1 MTHLPPSA
9 PVLYLQATDERFFDA
24 LWANATTQE
33 RQQYTFLRTLQQ
45 ANVQYRTQIL
55 SEQPIHTADVC
66 YALAQRGLSA
76 DLGLAPWLAAHAGV
90 TAAQQDMAQTS
101 ATTWLRL
108 TPVHWAA
115 ARDHVNVH
123 RFYGDMMAAQDRADW
138 HAIWLD
144 LAPWLDEMS
153 WTLFPIESDATV
165 YARAPQ
171 GFDYCAP
178 SLDYAQS
185 DMLEAFLPNGSDLK
199 RWQKLLTELQM
210 LLHAHPVNAA
220 RVQRGTRP
228 INSLWLDQIAPASA
242 MPHDALNTTPPMPD
256 STPTLNFAHSL
267 ADIAVAFKPFAQQ
280 VQDGQTASLILL
292 TDTLN
297 DTPMA
302 VAHHFTS
309 TPPSLWQKIRARL
322 GKQAPAN
329 AHPFGW
335 LKPCCES
342 HEAQP

>member
-9 PVLYLQATDERFFDA
+9 PVLYLQATDARFFDA
-24 LWANATTQE
+24 LWVNATAQE
-33 RQQYTFLRTLQQ
+33 RQQYAFLRTLQQ

-76 DLGLAPWLAAHAGV
+76 DLGLAPWLGAHADV
-90 TAAQQDMAQTS
+90 TAAQQDIAQTS

-123 RFYGDMMAAQDRADW
+123 RFYGDMMAAQDVADW
-138 HAIWLD
+138 QAIWRD
-144 LAPWLDEMS
+144 LAPWLDELG
-153 WTLFPIESDATV
+153 WALFAIESEAVV
-165 YARAPQ
+165 YARTPD
-171 GFDYCAP
+171 FDYHAP
-178 SLDYAQS
+178 SLDYAQT
-185 DMLEAFLPNGSDLK
+185 DILEAFLPHGNDLK

-220 RVQRGTRP
+220 RAQRGARP
-228 INSLWLDQIAPASA
+228 INSLWLDQVASA
-242 MPHDALNTTPPMPD
+242 SAILRDALNSAPPKQGGI
-256 STPTLNFAHSL
+256 PTLTFAHSL
-267 ADIAVAFKPFAQQ
+267 ADIAAQFQ
-280 VQDGQTASLILL
+280 PLATQIQQGSSAVLTLL

-297 DTPMA
+297 DAPMA
-302 VAHHFTS
+302 VAHHFTF
-309 TPPSLWQKIRARL
+309 TPPTLWQKIRAKL
-322 GKQAPAN
+322 DKQPAK

-335 LKPCCES
+335 LKPCCEAS
-342 HEAQP
+342 S

>member
-1 MTHLPPSA
+1 MTHLPPSTS
-9 PVLYLQATDERFFDA
+9 VLYLQATDERFFDA
-24 LWANATTQE
+24 LWANATAQE
-33 RQQYTFLRTLQQ
+33 RQQYAFLRTLQQ
-45 ANVQYRTQIL
+45 ANCQHRAQIL

-66 YALAQRGLSA
+66 YTLAQRGLSA

-123 RFYGDMMAAQDRADW
+123 RFYGDMMAAQDHADW

-144 LAPWLDEMS
+144 LVPWLDEMS
-153 WTLFPIESDATV
+153 WTLFPIESNVTV
-165 YARAPQ
+165 YARTPQ

-210 LLHAHPVNAA
+210 LLHAHPVNATRA
-220 RVQRGTRP
+220 QRGARP
-228 INSLWLDQIAPASA
+228 INSLWLDQVAPASA
-242 MPHDALNTTPPMPD
+242 MPHDAPNSAPPKQSSLPML
-256 STPTLNFAHSL
+256 TFAHSL
-267 ADIAVAFKPFAQQ
+267 TDIAAQLQ
-280 VQDGQTASLILL
+280 PLATQIQQGQTATL
-292 TDTLN
+292 TVLADTLN
-297 DTPMA
+297 ETPMA
-302 VAHHFTS
+302 VAHHFTF
-309 TPPSLWQKIRARL
+309 TPPTLWQKIRTQL
-322 GKQAPAN
+322 NKQSAD

>member
-24 LWANATTQE
+24 LWANATAQE
-33 RQQYTFLRTLQQ
+33 RQQYAFLRTLQQ
-45 ANVQYRTQIL
+45 ANGQQYTQIL

-90 TAAQQDMAQTS
+90 TAAQDDIAQTS

-123 RFYGDMMAAQDRADW
+123 RIYGDMMAAQDAADW
-138 HAIWLD
+138 HAIWRD
-144 LAPWLDEMS
+144 LAPWLDELG
-153 WTLFPIESDATV
+153 WDLFVVESEATV

-171 GFDYCAP
+171 GFDYHAP

-185 DMLEAFLPNGSDLK
+185 DILEAFLPHGNDLK

-210 LLHAHPVNAA
+210 LLHAHPVNATRA
-220 RVQRGTRP
+220 QRGARP
-228 INSLWLDQIAPASA
+228 INSLWLDQLAPASA
-242 MPHDALNTTPPMPD
+242 MPHDACNSAPPEQGCIPML
-256 STPTLNFAHSL
+256 TFAHSL
-267 ADIAVAFKPFAQQ
+267 TDIAAQLQ
-280 VQDGQTASLILL
+280 PLAAQIQQGQSATLTVL

-297 DTPMA
+297 ESPMA
-302 VAHHFTS
+302 VTHHFTF
-309 TPPSLWQKIRARL
+309 TPPTLWQKIRANL
-322 GKQAPAN
+322 GKQPAAN
-329 AHPFGW
+329 THPFGW
-335 LKPCCES
+335 LKPCYDNEV
-342 HEAQP
+342 QP

>member
-24 LWANATTQE
+24 LWANATAQE
-33 RQQYTFLRTLQQ
+33 RQQYAFLRTLQQ

-76 DLGLAPWLAAHAGV
+76 DLGLAPWLGAHADV
-90 TAAQQDMAQTS
+90 TAAQQDIAQTS

-123 RFYGDMMAAQDRADW
+123 RFYGDMMAAQDAADW
-138 HAIWLD
+138 QAMWHD
-144 LAPWLDEMS
+144 LVPWLEELG
-153 WTLFPIESDATV
+153 WELFAVESETVV
-165 YARAPQ
+165 YARAQ
-171 GFDYCAP
+171 GFDYHAP

-185 DMLEAFLPNGSDLK
+185 DILEAFLPHGNDLK

-210 LLHAHPVNAA
+210 LLHAHPVNATRA
-220 RVQRGTRP
+220 QRGARS
-228 INSLWLDQIAPASA
+228 INSLWLDQVAPASA
-242 MPHDALNTTPPMPD
+242 MPHDALNSTPPKQGGI
-256 STPTLNFAHSL
+256 PTLTFAHSL
-267 ADIAVAFKPFAQQ
+267 ADTAAQLQ
-280 VQDGQTASLILL
+280 PLTAKIQQGQSASLTLL
-292 TDTLN
+292 TGTLN
-297 DTPMA
+297 ETPMA
-302 VAHHFTS
+302 VAHHFTF
-309 TPPSLWQKIRARL
+309 TPPNLWQKIRAKL
-322 GKQAPAN
+322 DKQPAN

-335 LKPCCES
+335 LKPCCEAS
-342 HEAQP
+342 S

>member
-1 MTHLPPSA
+1 MTHLPPSTS
-9 PVLYLQATDERFFDA
+9 VLYLQATDERFFDA
-24 LWANATTQE
+24 IWANATAQE
-33 RQQYTFLRTLQQ
+33 RQQYAFLRTLQQ
-45 ANVQYRTQIL
+45 ANYQYRAQIL

-101 ATTWLRL
+101 AATWLRL

-138 HAIWLD
+138 HAIWLN

-153 WTLFPIESDATV
+153 WTLFPIEPDATV

-220 RVQRGTRP
+220 RVQRGARP

-242 MPHDALNTTPPMPD
+242 IPAAPGT
-256 STPTLNFAHSL
+256 
-267 ADIAVAFKPFAQQ
+267 Q
-280 VQDGQTASLILL
+280 
-292 TDTLN
+292 
-297 DTPMA
+297 
-302 VAHHFTS
+302 
-309 TPPSLWQKIRARL
+309 RL
-322 GKQAPAN
+322 PAT
-329 AHPFGW
+329 G
-335 LKPCCES
+335 
-342 HEAQP
+342 